1 MVNLK
6 KAQEM
11 LEKAYAEASLIKP
24 EEELNIDPRLLEI
37 LEGKH
42 LTFRYIVI
50 TNLLAKATDPKIH
63 SRALQA
69 GSKLKGAFDSRSIC
83 HKVLVPFERDK
94 LNNILGGSNE
104 PYLNKPARYV
114 EVSKKNSVR
123 HGNDKKLLGLL
134 YEILEEVN
142 LKKNLAFKYLVKA
155 LAVLQR
161 INLKKDAQIKAIS
174 PLANKDVLLRIKKF
188 LDNSCEG
195 QSAALVA
202 DILFELL
209 FQKINPQALV
219 SSHPVNQSGKSSH
232 EVLDIDITLE
242 NKVFCSFEVKDKK
255 VLITDMK
262 HMFKKAMD
270 KNVLNFGIVLGPQG
284 ELEIPLF
291 DLPAIQLSSL
301 LGIVSVLYDN
311 EFGQT
316 FIDSLKRRMISKRIS
331 DECREKLHESFR

>member
-6 KAQEM
+6 KAKET
-11 LEKAYAEASLIKP
+11 LEKAYAEASLLNP

-50 TNLLAKATDPKIH
+50 TNLLAKSTDPRIH
-63 SRALQA
+63 ARALQA
-69 GSKLKGAFDSRSIC
+69 GSKLNGAFDSRSIC
-83 HKVLVPFERDK
+83 HKVLVPFEREK

-123 HGNDKKLLGLL
+123 NGNDKKLLGLL
-134 YEILEEVN
+134 YDFLEDVN
-142 LKKNLAFKYLVKA
+142 SKQNIAFKYLTKA

-161 INLKKDAQIKAIS
+161 NSLKNKKQLESIS
-174 PLANKDVLLRIKKF
+174 LLTNKDILFKIKKF
-188 LDNSCEG
+188 LDTSCEG

-202 DILFELL
+202 DILFDLL
-209 FQKINPQALV
+209 YKKINPHAKV
-219 SSHPVNQSGKSSH
+219 SSHPVNQSGKSSN
-232 EVLDIDITLE
+232 EVLDIDISIE
-242 NKVFCSFEVKDKK
+242 NKVFCAFEVKDKK
-255 VLITDMK
+255 VSITDMR

-284 ELEIPLF
+284 ELEIPLP
-291 DLPAIQLSSL
+291 DLPAINLASL
-301 LGIVSVLYDN
+301 LGIVSVLYED
-311 EFGQT
+311 EFGKE
-316 FIDSLKRRMISKRIS
+316 FIDLLKNRMISKRIS
-331 DECREKLHESFR
+331 DECRENLHSSFN